1 MKELHQAIPAPGS
14 NAGPSAPRGVLRPR
28 AIHHGY
34 DPLSHQGALN
44 PPVYMSS
51 TFAFETAEAGGQ
63 AFAGERPGYI
73 YSRIANPTLD
83 LLERRLA
90 ALEGAEAALSTASGM
105 GAITS
110 TLWTLLS
117 PGDEIIVDKTLYGCT
132 FAFMRHGLRRFGVRV
147 RHVDLTEPG
156 NLAAALGASTR
167 LVYFETPANPNMR
180 LVDIAAI
187 VAIARSRGVRVIV
200 DNTYATPYLTRPL
213 ECGADLVIHSATK
226 YLGGH
231 GDLTAG
237 CVAGPAEL
245 IEQIRLVGL
254 KDMSGAVLSSPGRA
268 VDPARAEDAG
278 TAHGAPLRH
287 GGKAG
292 GLAGRPS
299 GRGRGILSGLAGLSA
314 TCAGQTADGAL
325 RRHDR
330 L

>member
-1 MKELHQAIPAPGS
+1 
-14 NAGPSAPRGVLRPR
+14 
-28 AIHHGY
+28 
-34 DPLSHQGALN
+34 
-44 PPVYMSS
+44 
-51 TFAFETAEAGGQ
+51 
-63 AFAGERPGYI
+63 
-73 YSRIANPTLD
+73 
-83 LLERRLA
+83 
-90 ALEGAEAALSTASGM
+90 
-105 GAITS
+105 
-110 TLWTLLS
+110 
-117 PGDEIIVDKTLYGCT
+117 
-132 FAFMRHGLRRFGVRV
+132 MRHGLRRFGVRV

-156 NLAAALGASTR
+156 NLAAALGARTR

-187 VAIARSRGVRVIV
+187 AAIAGRRGIRVIV

-254 KDMSGAVLSSPGRA
+254 KDMSGAVLSPQ
-268 VDPARAEDAG
+268 DAQLI
-278 TAHGAPLRH
+278 LR
-287 GGKAG
+287 GLKRWNCAWSAIVTRRKAG
-292 GLAGRPS
+292 GLAGMPS

-314 TCAGQTADGAL
+314 ACAGQTADGAL